1 MSVYIPEAMR
11 AREVWRAIE
20 GKGIPITF
28 RDRRGTAVVT
38 QILRIEY
45 EPFTSQSE
53 TAAGSGTLRRVQ
65 LFGVINHP
73 TAPDSLIE
81 EGYRFIFANR
91 EYTVTDKII
100 LPGEV
105 QAVGIAVS

>member
-1 MSVYIPEAMR
+1 
-11 AREVWRAIE
+11 
-20 GKGIPITF
+20 
-28 RDRRGTAVVT
+28 
-38 QILRIEY
+38 
-45 EPFTSQSE
+45 
-53 TAAGSGTLRRVQ
+53 VQ